1 MIKKAI
7 ATVVF
12 AYFVV
17 ALMILLSGCVLPRE
31 SEIPTFISLLSLIPL
46 YFWKKNYEKKLE
58 LSKEIN
64 GRSKGSVL
72 FWVFALFTLALLVR
86 IPSVLLF
93 NMPYE
98 KAPLIYLLTLTVI
111 VVEGTDVSAFGFKTQ
126 NMGKAFFYGI
136 VFYIILGGMT
146 LLIFY
151 LLIYLFTNQMPVLS
165 YDISPFLSSIPFQ
178 TLLVGISEEVLFRG
192 YIQTHLQKFYA
203 FKAVLIQAVLFG
215 FWHFVWNLYPFDP
228 FGMAQY
234 IATTFFIGLLFG
246 YFYSKAKNLIPL
258 VLTHGLWNSFPM
270 GIVENSAALELLEQT
285 STLNQILMWLLPYA
299 IAAVVAFFF
308 IKFLVKEI

>member
-1 MIKKAI
+1 MIKKAT
-7 ATVVF
+7 ATVIF

-17 ALMILLSGCVLPRE
+17 ALIILLSGCVLPRE
-31 SEIPTFISLLSLIPL
+31 SEIPIFISLLSLIPL

-64 GRSKGSVL
+64 GRSKSSVL
-72 FWVFALFTLALLVR
+72 FWVFTLFTLALLVR
-86 IPSVLLF
+86 IPSVLLL

-98 KAPLIYLLTLTVI
+98 KAPLIYLLTLTIIVI
-111 VVEGTDVSAFGFKTQ
+111 ERTDVSAFGFKTQ
-126 NMGKAFFYGI
+126 NMRKAFFYGI
-136 VFYIILGGMT
+136 VFYIILGGIT

-151 LLIYLFTNQMPVLS
+151 LLIYFLSNQMPVLS

-178 TLLVGISEEVLFRG
+178 TLLVGISEEGLFRG
-192 YIQTHLQKFYA
+192 YVQTHLQKFYA

-215 FWHFVWNLYPFDP
+215 FWHFVWNLSPFNP
-228 FGMAQY
+228 LGMAQY
-234 IATTFFIGLLFG
+234 MATTFFIGLLFG

-258 VLTHGLWNSFPM
+258 VLTHGLWNSFPT

-285 STLNQILMWLLPYA
+285 SILNQILMWLLPYA
-299 IAAVVAFFF
+299 IAAVAAFLF